1 MHWRRKWQS
10 KSTRPQV
17 QKGGSKNYEKIRKI
31 INNNADQCNKEL
43 ETVKEPIK
51 ITQLNCKDK
60 NQNKRNEYQ
69 TNTEE

>member
-1 MHWRRKWQS
+1 MKQISPAQQIPSSKKDIIKILKELRKAIDRN
-10 KSTRPQV
+10 T
-17 QKGGSKNYEKIRKI
+17 
-31 INNNADQCNKEL
+31 DHCHKEL